1 MGHLYIHVCCLMTER
16 RRGQRIE
23 RRGAASGSRADASTS
38 SRGATGCCGRRA
50 QRRDLLHAE
59 PRGVDTRSSRT
70 RTRRR
75 RRRRHD
81 RTEGPRKAVRHF
93 LRLWSPPS
101 FPTDY
106 RLASYFALRIECR
119 LRLPLP
125 LSIALPCSNMIA
137 LFYIYSTGRTGQSSA
152 ESVSEERKT
161 CRQRGYRYVRQWR
174 HGQCS
179 DERLCRTRAVC
190 TEFASASRDAP
201 LCSPFAPIR
210 RVPAAV
216 RAGESRSDV
225 DRVER
230 GSQSDSA
237 GSGPRL
243 LLSSSHSFSFSCFIS

>member
-125 LSIALPCSNMIA
+125 LSSFHCSSMFKYDRFILYLQHWENW
-137 LFYIYSTGRTGQSSA
+137 A
-152 ESVSEERKT
+152 EFSR
-161 CRQRGYRYVRQWR
+161 VR
-174 HGQCS
+174 
-179 DERLCRTRAVC
+179 
-190 TEFASASRDAP
+190 
-201 LCSPFAPIR
+201 
-210 RVPAAV
+210 
-216 RAGESRSDV
+216 
-225 DRVER
+225 
-230 GSQSDSA
+230 
-237 GSGPRL
+237 
-243 LLSSSHSFSFSCFIS
+243 

>member
-1 MGHLYIHVCCLMTER
+1 VDDALSDATSFTQNREESTR
-16 RRGQRIE
+16 AARGRALDAVADDDTIVQRD
-23 RRGAASGSRADASTS
+23 RGKQFGTSFASG
-38 SRGATGCCGRRA
+38 
-50 QRRDLLHAE
+50 
-59 PRGVDTRSSRT
+59 
-70 RTRRR
+70 
-75 RRRRHD
+75 
-81 RTEGPRKAVRHF
+81 
-93 LRLWSPPS
+93 
-101 FPTDY
+101 
-106 RLASYFALRIECR
+106 
-119 LRLPLP
+119 LPLLSLQTTDLHPILHFESSADCVFLFLFP